1 MRAPLDAAQRDTLDR
16 AGAALAASTAAL
28 VAAAKA
34 ERADCTTLLLAYLPT
49 VLDRAA
55 PEAKRMN
62 LPVGW
67 SSPAFD
73 VLQLED
79 YDWVTAG
86 DVGSSAAGVAAAT
99 ARLGY
104 PPTRQHYLSGF
115 VLRPEERAQWTP
127 IVAAARVAQARGVAR
142 TFLWALPQVLRDGV
156 TIWDEEDETV
166 DAFDDVSF
174 PLALGREAEVTPAFS
189 TQIVA
194 SAGGRET
201 RNVAWAEGRTRYD
214 VGPGIRA
221 EADVATLL
229 AFFRARQGSAR
240 AFRLRDPFD
249 FAGTDEPIGIG
260 DGTTRRFALLR
271 RYGHAVRRITRP
283 VAGSVTVRV
292 GGVATAGFT
301 LAPGGMVM
309 LDAAPSAG
317 AAVTASFLF
326 DVPVRFAED
335 RLSVQRATFQ
345 AGAAPSVP
353 LIEVRE
359 A

>member
-1 MRAPLDAAQRDTLDR
+1 MSAAQRATLDR

-28 VAAAKA
+28 AAAAKA
-34 ERADCTTLLLAYLPT
+34 ERADCRTLLLAYLPT
-49 VLDRAA
+49 VLDAAA

-67 SSPAFD
+67 AFPAFD

-86 DVGSSAAGVAAAT
+86 DTASSAAGVAAAT

-104 PPTRQHYLSGF
+104 PAARQDYLSGF
-115 VLRPEERAQWTP
+115 VLRAEERAQWTR
-127 IVAAARVAQARGVAR
+127 IVAAARTAQARGVAR
-142 TFLWALPQVLRDGV
+142 TFVWALPQVMRDGL
-156 TIWDEEDETV
+156 TIFDEEDGAV

-174 PLALGREAEVTPAFS
+174 PLALGRDAEVTPGFS
-189 TQIVA
+189 TQVVA

-221 EADVATLL
+221 EADVTTLL
-229 AFFRARQGSAR
+229 AFFRARQGPAR

-249 FAGTDEPIGIG
+249 AAGTNEPIGTG
-260 DGTTRRFALLR
+260 DGVTRTFALVR
-271 RYGHAVRRITRP
+271 RYGGATRRITRP
-283 VAGSVTVRV
+283 VAGTVTVTV
-292 GGVATAGFT
+292 GGAATAAFATGPLGTVT
-301 LAPGGMVM
+301 LDVAP
-309 LDAAPSAG
+309 AAG
-317 AAVTASFLF
+317 VAVTASFLF